1 MSITYRPPFD
11 EDDELDLRALY
22 RKPRAGGSPELEAA
36 VRRTWHPGHSW
47 HPGWAAAACL
57 AIVAGVFVWTDMR
70 ESAEMADMNAQLAV
84 PHEVGTT
91 AERAPA
97 PRPVMVSE
105 TPAPQ
110 AAPAPVQRAAQTP
123 AAPVAAAP
131 ASSVQASAP
140 APAAPEATAQ
150 AAAEQP
156 SAEPATAEVTAF
168 SEEDIEARVAH
179 IRSLMQDDQQDE
191 AVAALRELQ
200 QGAPDLTLP
209 DDLHE
214 LAQQNP
220 TS

>member
-36 VRRTWHPGHSW
+36 VRRTWHPGRSW

-57 AIVAGVFVWTDMR
+57 AIVAGVFAWTDMR

-84 PHEVGTT
+84 PHEIGTT

-97 PRPVMVSE
+97 PRPVMAAE

-110 AAPAPVQRAAQTP
+110 AAPAPVQRTAAQAPTAVP
-123 AAPVAAAP
+123 ASAPEAAAAP
-131 ASSVQASAP
+131 QTAD
-140 APAAPEATAQ
+140 ATPQ

-156 SAEPATAEVTAF
+156 AEAAATDVVAF
-168 SEEDIEARVAH
+168 SEQDIEARVAH
-179 IRSLMQDDQQDE
+179 IRALMQDDQTDE

-220 TS
+220 AS